1 MRTLV
6 FGLFQ
11 LDSAEQD
18 GEDEAD
24 DEGPALETQEE
35 AKKQTEDDAT
45 RLPVSNP
52 FSQLEE
58 EVEGLQLDEESSE
71 TPAEEIGA
79 REGTSDGAGSKSAM
93 NIHESDLEDHE
104 RTTSESPHLRDDDD
118 DDVKESV
125 KSTKHESDGD
135 SIKDDEE
142 TDTSHAPDVR
152 GPGTSS
158 MKRLAE
164 SNNGNLVNGEELLEL
179 IRSVHKGKKVEEG
192 ITTVGMVRTIF
203 FSLLLCSR

>member
-1 MRTLV
+1 
-6 FGLFQ
+6 
-11 LDSAEQD
+11 
-18 GEDEAD
+18 
-24 DEGPALETQEE
+24 
-35 AKKQTEDDAT
+35 
-45 RLPVSNP
+45 
-52 FSQLEE
+52 
-58 EVEGLQLDEESSE
+58 
-71 TPAEEIGA
+71 
-79 REGTSDGAGSKSAM
+79 M

-135 SIKDDEE
+135 SIKDNEE

-152 GPGTSS
+152 GPGGTSS